1 MKIFSDGQFSI
12 GAETY
17 VFVPEHGKQ
26 LDRFIPVRKTKGKIL
41 SDVNLNYVSIPTLE
55 PSIRN
60 FYMGLFNRKF
70 EPFMS
75 NSKPIECKGT
85 IHKEDS
91 YYNNTYRQQVRDML
105 EQAAKILEIEE
116 ANKIKESFGDAIHI

>member
-17 VFVPEHGKQ
+17 VFVTGKQ

-41 SDVNLNYVSIPTLE
+41 SDVNLNYVSVPTPE

-70 EPFMS
+70 EPFMP
-75 NSKPIECKGT
+75 NGKPIECKGT

-91 YYNNTYRQQVRDML
+91 YYNDTYRQQVRDML
-105 EQAAKILEIEE
+105 KKAAEIQKTIDAERISIKI
-116 ANKIKESFGDAIHI
+116 AYS